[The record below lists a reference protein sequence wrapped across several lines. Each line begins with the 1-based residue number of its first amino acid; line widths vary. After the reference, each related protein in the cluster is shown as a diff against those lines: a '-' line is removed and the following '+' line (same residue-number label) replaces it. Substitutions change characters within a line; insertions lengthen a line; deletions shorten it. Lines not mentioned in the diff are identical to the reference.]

1 MTPDEVRRLQ
11 AFAQANGRS
20 LTVNPTTGLPEAGM
34 LSDLFKM
41 VAPIALGA
49 FLGPGAFG
57 IAGLGMSAGMA
68 GAAVGGL
75 TTLATGSLSRGLM
88 AGLGAYGG
96 AGMAY
101 GLEGA
106 GANAMTTAGVGD
118 YASSLAEQGI
128 YPTLADGAVNP
139 AFGEGASQIALESQ
153 RQALAAPM
161 TDRLSA
167 GFSAATASPS
177 AMGSFAKDNLKYLAA
192 AASPIAADLMTPTT
206 TKMPDITGNTGYIR
220 QKVYDPY
227 TQTYRSMA
235 PVKANEW
242 GDRQFSD
249 IHRGYNG
256 GGIVALAGGGGFSNV
271 QEDGGYSNQYDDG
284 SAAAAATKAAAD
296 AAAAAAAPP
305 QGIATLTQPG
315 FSDAQVKDWFLA
327 NQGASDKTI
336 ADAMSQFKVGT
347 EQIARATGTMDQLG
361 DYNKRFVQQV
371 AQPDTTASQF
381 LTKTADVGLQG
392 QALADALGSSGLS
405 AASQYALTNADVGG
419 LAGLSTN
426 INKALADPNLTLTQ
440 AQTEM
445 NKYGLSDADVLRAT
459 GRSTTD
465 IFDTRAA
472 DAEAKAAAERNAAA
486 AAASKM
492 AADRAAADK
501 LAADK
506 AAADKAAAEKAI
518 ADQLAAEKAAA
529 DKIAADKFAAD
540 KAAADKAA
548 ADAAAA
554 KIAGDMDIAAKI
566 AADEKAAA
574 ERAAA
579 AKAILDAKI
588 KKEKDE
594 DAAARLKGASDK
606 AAYEKYVAD
615 KAAADAAAEKAAR
628 EKAIADKLAAD
639 KLAADKL
646 AADKLAAEKAA
657 AEKAAAAAAAAKAAA
672 DKAAA
677 DKIAADKLAADKL
690 AADKLAADKI
700 IADAAAAKA
709 ANDAAIAA
717 AAKAA
722 ADKAIA
728 DGKTAAETAA
738 AAAAAKLAAEKAI
751 AEEKARLKAIEDKK
765 AADAAAAANVVTSV
779 GTVDLKTD
787 TGVTLDKTDSTSTGL
802 NTLATTT
809 PGSIKSSVT
818 TDGTFTGTSGAPATV
833 GTTVGTGKITGTGTE
848 TTTGTTGPIIDYGG
862 KTGFTAAPLTLAQN
876 QITAKAADTTAAQ
889 NKQLDLYRGFVTQNP
904 NATDVEHANFL
915 DKINLS
921 PDIASQATPLS
932 AQQMKNR
939 YYDAKY
945 NKMTGDS
952 QSAYNFL
959 MGKGAYP
966 TKSGVG
972 EIMRPY
978 KEATLGM
985 PASTNQKYI
994 FDPATKSYQLNRDYV
1009 GSYRDAKGAVN
1020 YTMSPNEIFNYF
1032 VKNAGQADSVTYDWA
1047 IENNISPE
1055 EIAASTGVP
1064 LSTVAAKWRDAKAKK
1079 DSAAKTT
1086 ADKVAADKVAAD
1098 KAVSSTEQISD
1109 GSAAGGLMALANGG
1123 ITGSGQLNLNI
1134 PLNLGGSGGGG
1145 GGFAGGYSAMGSGF
1159 GGYQGQGSQ
1168 NSVQQAGMPEF
1179 RNQMQ
1184 DIEAQIQKLP
1194 STTAYSDYTK
1204 SIGGRQPTA
1213 DEMAQIEQLRKGV
1226 LGDQGFLNLQSQ
1238 MQSIGSRYQQQAAGS
1253 QSPGLQQRYMQQ
1265 APNAR
1270 MYANGGATGYALGG
1284 LGALGSYSDGGRL
1297 LRGPGDGVSDSI
1309 PATIGRKQQPARLAD
1324 GEFVVPARIV
1334 SELGNGSTEAG
1345 AKKLYAMMDRVQRA
1359 RGKTTGKDKVA
1370 ANSRAD
1376 KHLPA

>member
-1 MTPDEVRRLQ
+1 MSLHKFAEQVAANGRGDDSLLVHMTPDEVRNLQ
-11 AFAQANGRS
+11 KFAQANGTT
-20 LTVNPTTGLPEAGM
+20 LTINPNTGLPEAGL
-34 LSDLFKM
+34 LSDLFKA

-49 FLGPGAFG
+49 FLGPAGFG
-57 IAGLGMSAGMA
+57 LSATMA
-68 GAAVGGL
+68 GVATGGI
-75 TTLATGSLSRGLM
+75 TALATGSLSRGLM

-96 AGMAY
+96 AGLADSFMNA
-101 GLEGA
+101 GA
-106 GANAMTTAGVGD
+106 GTLAGQSVGAGLTADMAFNLADAGVPE
-118 YASSLAEQGI
+118 AIAQGNV
-128 YPTLADGAVNP
+128 AAAGQAV
-139 AFGEGASQIALESQ
+139 QQ
-153 RQALAAPM
+153 QALTPF
-161 TDRLSA
+161 DKLGA

-192 AASPIAADLMTPTT
+192 AASPIAADMMTPTT
-206 TKMPDITGNTGYIR
+206 TKMPDLGNTGYIR

-256 GGIVALAGGGGFSNV
+256 GGIVALAGGGNYSTV
-271 QEDGGYSNQYDDG
+271 QEDRGYSNQYDDG

-296 AAAAAAAPP
+296 AAAVNAAAAAAPP
-305 QGIATLTQPG
+305 QGIAALTQPG
-315 FSDAQVKDWFLA
+315 FSDQQVKDWFLA

-347 EQIARATGTMDQLG
+347 EQIARATGTQG
-361 DYNKRFVQQV
+361 QEADYNKRFVQQI
-371 AQPDTTASQF
+371 AQPDTTAAQF
-381 LTKTADVGLQG
+381 TTAASNVGLQG
-392 QALADALGSSGLS
+392 QALADALGGSGLS
-405 AASQYALTNADVGG
+405 AASQYSLLNSDVGG

-426 INKALADPNLTLTQ
+426 INKALSDPNLTLAQ

-445 NKYGLSDADVLRAT
+445 GKYGLSDADVQRAT

-492 AADRAAADK
+492 AADRAAAEK
-501 LAADK
+501 LAADQAAAAKAAQEKAAADK
-506 AAADKAAAEKAI
+506 AAADK
-518 ADQLAAEKAAA
+518 LAA

-540 KAAADKAA
+540 KAAADIAAAKAA
-548 ADAAAA
+548 AD
-554 KIAGDMDIAAKI
+554 KIAADKDIAAKI
-566 AADEKAAA
+566 AAEEKAAA

-588 KKEKDE
+588 KKEQDE
-594 DAAARLKGASDK
+594 AEAAKIKGANDK
-606 AAYEKYVAD
+606 AAYEKYIAD
-615 KAAADAAAEKAAR
+615 KAAADAAAEKAAA
-628 EKAIADKLAAD
+628 EKAAAD
-639 KLAADKL
+639 KLAAEKAAAEKA

-677 DKIAADKLAADKL
+677 DK
-690 AADKLAADKI
+690 LAADKI

-709 ANDAAIAA
+709 INDAAIAA

-728 DGKTAAETAA
+728 DGLTAAEIAK
-738 AAAAAKLAAEKAI
+738 AAAAAKLLAEKAL
-751 AEEKARLKAIEDKK
+751 AEEKARLKAIADKE
-765 AADAAAAANVVTSV
+765 AADKAAAANVITSA
-779 GTVDLKTD
+779 GTVNLGTNTGVTQDKTD
-787 TGVTLDKTDSTSTGL
+787 TTTTGT

-809 PGSIKSSVT
+809 PGAITSNIT
-818 TDGTFTGTSGAPATV
+818 TDGTYV
-833 GTTVGTGKITGTGTE
+833 GTTGTTPAVGTKVGTGTIAGTGTE
-848 TTTGTTGPIIDYGG
+848 ASTGTTGPIINYGG
-862 KTGFTAAPLTLAQN
+862 TAGFSTAPLTLAQN
-876 QITAKAADTTAAQ
+876 QITAKAADTNAAQ
-889 NKQLDLYRGFVTQNP
+889 NKQLDLYRSWVTQNP
-904 NATDVEHANFL
+904 NATDVQHANFL

-921 PDIASQATPLS
+921 PDVASQATPLS

-978 KEATLGM
+978 NEATLGM

-994 FDPATKSYQLNRDYV
+994 FDPTTRSYKLNQDYV
-1009 GSYRDAKGAVN
+1009 GTYRDATGAVN
-1020 YTMSPNEIFNYF
+1020 STLSSKDIYNYF
-1032 VKNAGQADSVTYDWA
+1032 VKNSGQDDSITYDWA
-1047 IENNISPE
+1047 IQNNISPE

-1079 DSAAKTT
+1079 DASTKT
-1086 ADKVAADKVAAD
+1086 AADAATAAAG
-1098 KAVSSTEQISD
+1098 KASTLDLSSTGGQ
-1109 GSAAGGLMALANGG
+1109 AAGGLQGLA
-1123 ITGSGQLNLNI
+1123 
-1134 PLNLGGSGGGG
+1134 GGG
-1145 GGFAGGYSAMGSGF
+1145 
-1159 GGYQGQGSQ
+1159 
-1168 NSVQQAGMPEF
+1168 MP
-1179 RNQMQ
+1179 
-1184 DIEAQIQKLP
+1184 
-1194 STTAYSDYTK
+1194 
-1204 SIGGRQPTA
+1204 
-1213 DEMAQIEQLRKGV
+1213 
-1226 LGDQGFLNLQSQ
+1226 
-1238 MQSIGSRYQQQAAGS
+1238 
-1253 QSPGLQQRYMQQ
+1253 
-1265 APNAR
+1265 
-1270 MYANGGATGYALGG
+1270 MYAVGGG

-1376 KHLPA
+1376 KYLPA

>member
-1 MTPDEVRRLQ
+1 MSLHKFAEQVASQGRGEDSLLVHMTPDEVRRLQ
-11 AFAQANGRS
+11 AFAEANGRS

-96 AGMAY
+96 AGMAE
-101 GLEGA
+101 GLMGA
-106 GANAMTTAGVGD
+106 GTAALGQEAVASTASELMNAGAGEALTGETYNTAMQQGV
-118 YASSLAEQGI
+118 
-128 YPTLADGAVNP
+128 
-139 AFGEGASQIALESQ
+139 
-153 RQALAAPM
+153 
-161 TDRLSA
+161 TDRLAAATPQSTFSA
-167 GFSAATASPS
+167 GMSSVANNP
-177 AMGSFAKDNLKYLAA
+177 MDFAKNNLKYLAA

-206 TKMPDITGNTGYIR
+206 TKMPEMGNTGYIR

-305 QGIATLTQPG
+305 QGIAALTQPG
-315 FSDAQVKDWFLA
+315 FSDQQVKDWFLA
-327 NQGASDKTI
+327 NQGASDATI
-336 ADAMSQFKVGT
+336 ANAMGQFKVGA

-426 INKALADPNLTLTQ
+426 INKALADPNLTLAQ

-445 NKYGLSDADVLRAT
+445 GKYGLSDADVQRAT

-486 AAASKM
+486 AAASKLS
-492 AADRAAADK
+492 ADRAAADK
-501 LAADK
+501 LAADQAAAAK
-506 AAADKAAAEKAI
+506 AAQEKAI

-554 KIAGDMDIAAKI
+554 KIAEDKDIAAKI
-566 AADEKAAA
+566 AAEEKAAA

-588 KKEKDE
+588 KKEQEE
-594 DAAARLKGASDK
+594 DAAAKLKGASDK

-628 EKAIADKLAAD
+628 EKAAADKLAAD

-672 DKAAA
+672 DK
-677 DKIAADKLAADKL
+677 LAADK
-690 AADKLAADKI
+690 AAADKI

-717 AAKAA
+717 AAKEA

-728 DGKTAAETAA
+728 DGLTAAEIAK

-818 TDGTFTGTSGAPATV
+818 TDGTFTGTSGTPATV

-862 KTGFTAAPLTLAQN
+862 KTGFTTAPLTLAQN
-876 QITAKAADTTAAQ
+876 QITAQAAATNAAQ
-889 NKQLDLYRGFVTQNP
+889 NTQLDLYRNWVTQNP
-904 NATDVEHANFL
+904 NATDVQHANFL

-921 PDIASQATPLS
+921 PDVASRATPLS

-978 KEATLGM
+978 SQATLGM
-985 PASTNQKYI
+985 PASTNQKYV

-1032 VKNAGQADSVTYDWA
+1032 KNNQGQADSVTYDWA

-1079 DSAAKTT
+1079 DSSTKT
-1086 ADKVAADKVAAD
+1086 AADKVAAD
-1098 KAVSSTEQISD
+1098 AAAAGKTEIQQEST
-1109 GSAAGGLMALANGG
+1109 GLAAGGLTKL
-1123 ITGSGQLNLNI
+1123 
-1134 PLNLGGSGGGG
+1134 
-1145 GGFAGGYSAMGSGF
+1145 AMG
-1159 GGYQGQGSQ
+1159 
-1168 NSVQQAGMPEF
+1168 GMP
-1179 RNQMQ
+1179 
-1184 DIEAQIQKLP
+1184 
-1194 STTAYSDYTK
+1194 
-1204 SIGGRQPTA
+1204 
-1213 DEMAQIEQLRKGV
+1213 
-1226 LGDQGFLNLQSQ
+1226 
-1238 MQSIGSRYQQQAAGS
+1238 
-1253 QSPGLQQRYMQQ
+1253 
-1265 APNAR
+1265 
-1270 MYANGGATGYALGG
+1270 MYAVGGG
-1284 LGALGSYSDGGRL
+1284 LGSLGSYSDGGRL

-1376 KHLPA
+1376 KYLPA

>member
-1 MTPDEVRRLQ
+1 MSLHKFAEQVASQGRGEDSLLVHMTPDEVQRLQ

-96 AGMAY
+96 AGLAE
-101 GLEGA
+101 GFAGA
-106 GANAMTTAGVGD
+106 GAAALGQEAVASTASELMNAGAGEALTGETYNTAMQQGV
-118 YASSLAEQGI
+118 
-128 YPTLADGAVNP
+128 
-139 AFGEGASQIALESQ
+139 
-153 RQALAAPM
+153 
-161 TDRLSA
+161 TDRLA
-167 GFSAATASPS
+167 AATPQSTFNAGMSSVANNP
-177 AMGSFAKDNLKYLAA
+177 MDFAKNNLKYLAA

-206 TKMPDITGNTGYIR
+206 TKMPELGNTGYIR

-256 GGIVALAGGGGFSNV
+256 GGIVALAGGGNYSTV
-271 QEDGGYSNQYDDG
+271 QEDRGYSNQYDDG

-296 AAAAAAAPP
+296 AAAVNAAAAAAPP
-305 QGIATLTQPG
+305 QGIAALTQPG
-315 FSDAQVKDWFLA
+315 ISDQQVKDWFLA
-327 NQGASDKTI
+327 NQGASDATI
-336 ADAMSQFKVGT
+336 ANAMSQFKVGT
-347 EQIARATGTMDQLG
+347 DQIARATGTQG
-361 DYNKRFVQQV
+361 QEADYNKRFVQQI
-371 AQPDTTASQF
+371 AQPDTTAAQF
-381 LTKTADVGLQG
+381 TTAASNVGLQG
-392 QALADALGSSGLS
+392 QALADALGGSGLS
-405 AASQYALTNADVGG
+405 AASQYSLLNSDVGG

-426 INKALADPNLTLTQ
+426 INKALADPNLTLAQ

-445 NKYGLSDADVLRAT
+445 GKYGVSDADVQRAT

-472 DAEAKAAAERNAAA
+472 DAEAKAMAERNAAA
-486 AAASKM
+486 VAAAKL
-492 AADRAAADK
+492 AAERAAAEKAAADK

-506 AAADKAAAEKAI
+506 LAADILAAEKAAAEKAAAEKAAAEKFAADKAAADI
-518 ADQLAAEKAAA
+518 AAAKAAA
-529 DKIAADKFAAD
+529 DKIAADE
-540 KAAADKAA
+540 
-548 ADAAAA
+548 
-554 KIAGDMDIAAKI
+554 DIAAKI

-588 KKEKDE
+588 KKEQDE
-594 DAAARLKGASDK
+594 DAAGKIR
-606 AAYEKYVAD
+606 YEKYIAD
-615 KAAADAAAEKAAR
+615 RAAAEKAAA
-628 EKAIADKLAAD
+628 EKAAAE
-639 KLAADKL
+639 KAAAEK
-646 AADKLAAEKAA
+646 AAAEKAA

-672 DKAAA
+672 EKA
-677 DKIAADKLAADKL
+677 AADKLAAEK
-690 AADKLAADKI
+690 AAAEKAAAEKAAADKI

-709 ANDAAIAA
+709 INDAAIAA

-728 DGKTAAETAA
+728 DGLTAAEIAK
-738 AAAAAKLAAEKAI
+738 AAAAAKLLAEKAL
-751 AEEKARLKAIEDKK
+751 AEEKARLKAIADKE
-765 AADAAAAANVVTSV
+765 AADKAAAANVITSA
-779 GTVDLKTD
+779 GTVNLGTN

-809 PGSIKSSVT
+809 PGAITSKVT
-818 TDGTFTGTSGAPATV
+818 TDGTYTGTSGTPATV
-833 GTTVGTGKITGTGTE
+833 GTKVGTGTIAGTGTE
-848 TTTGTTGPIIDYGG
+848 TTTGTTGPIINYGG
-862 KTGFTAAPLTLAQN
+862 TAGFTTAPLTLAQN

-889 NKQLDLYRGFVTQNP
+889 NKQLDLYRSWVTQNP
-904 NATDVEHANFL
+904 NATDVQHANFL

-921 PDIASQATPLS
+921 PDVASQATPLS

-978 KEATLGM
+978 NEATLGM

-994 FDPATKSYQLNRDYV
+994 FDPTTRSYKLNRDYV
-1009 GSYRDAKGAVN
+1009 GTYRDATGAVSA
-1020 YTMSPNEIFNYF
+1020 TLSPNEIFNYF
-1032 VKNAGQADSVTYDWA
+1032 KNNPGQADSSTYDWA
-1047 IENNISPE
+1047 VENNVSPE
-1055 EIAASTGVP
+1055 EIAASTGTP
-1064 LSTVAAKWRDAKAKK
+1064 LSEVASRWREAKAKK
-1079 DSAAKTT
+1079 DSAAKT
-1086 ADKVAADKVAAD
+1086 AADKVAAD
-1098 KAVSSTEQISD
+1098 AAAKTGTVDTAST
-1109 GSAAGGLMALANGG
+1109 GGLAAGG
-1123 ITGSGQLNLNI
+1123 I
-1134 PLNLGGSGGGG
+1134 
-1145 GGFAGGYSAMGSGF
+1145 AGYAMG
-1159 GGYQGQGSQ
+1159 
-1168 NSVQQAGMPEF
+1168 GMP
-1179 RNQMQ
+1179 
-1184 DIEAQIQKLP
+1184 
-1194 STTAYSDYTK
+1194 
-1204 SIGGRQPTA
+1204 
-1213 DEMAQIEQLRKGV
+1213 
-1226 LGDQGFLNLQSQ
+1226 
-1238 MQSIGSRYQQQAAGS
+1238 
-1253 QSPGLQQRYMQQ
+1253 
-1265 APNAR
+1265 
-1270 MYANGGATGYALGG
+1270 MYAVGGG
-1284 LGALGSYSDGGRL
+1284 LGSLGSYSDGGRL

-1359 RGKTTGKDKVA
+1359 RGKTTGKNKVA

>member
-1 MTPDEVRRLQ
+1 MSLHKFAEQVASQGRGEDSLLVHMTPDEVRRLQ

-96 AGMAY
+96 AGMAE
-101 GLEGA
+101 GLMGA
-106 GANAMTTAGVGD
+106 GTAALGQEAVASTASELMNAGAGEVLTGETYNTAMQQGV
-118 YASSLAEQGI
+118 
-128 YPTLADGAVNP
+128 
-139 AFGEGASQIALESQ
+139 
-153 RQALAAPM
+153 
-161 TDRLSA
+161 TDRLAAATPQSTFSA
-167 GFSAATASPS
+167 GMSSVANNP
-177 AMGSFAKDNLKYLAA
+177 MDFAKNNLKYLAA

-206 TKMPDITGNTGYIR
+206 TKMPEMGNTGYIR

-426 INKALADPNLTLTQ
+426 INKALADPNLTLAQ

-445 NKYGLSDADVLRAT
+445 GKYGLSDADVQRAT

-486 AAASKM
+486 AAASKLS
-492 AADRAAADK
+492 ADRAAADK

-518 ADQLAAEKAAA
+518 ADQLAADKIAA
-529 DKIAADKFAAD
+529 DKLAADKFAAD
-540 KAAADKAA
+540 KAAADIAAAKAA
-548 ADAAAA
+548 AD
-554 KIAGDMDIAAKI
+554 KIAADKDIAAKI

-579 AKAILDAKI
+579 AKAALDAKI
-588 KKEKDE
+588 KKEQDE

-628 EKAIADKLAAD
+628 EKAAADKLAAD

-646 AADKLAAEKAA
+646 AADKLAAD
-657 AEKAAAAAAAAKAAA
+657 KAAA
-672 DKAAA
+672 DKAAREKAIADKLAA

-709 ANDAAIAA
+709 VNDAAIAA

-751 AEEKARLKAIEDKK
+751 AEEKARLKAIEDQK
-765 AADAAAAANVVTSV
+765 AADAAAAANVVTSA
-779 GTVDLKTD
+779 GTVNLGTN
-787 TGVTLDKTDSTSTGL
+787 TGVTQTATDTTSTGL

-818 TDGTFTGTSGAPATV
+818 TDGTFTGTSGTPATV

-876 QITAKAADTTAAQ
+876 QITAQAAATNAAQ
-889 NKQLDLYRGFVTQNP
+889 NTQLDLYRNWVTQNP
-904 NATDVEHANFL
+904 NATDVQHANFL

-921 PDIASQATPLS
+921 PDVASRATPLS

-985 PASTNQKYI
+985 PASTNQKYV

-1064 LSTVAAKWRDAKAKK
+1064 LSTVAAKWRAAKSKK
-1079 DSAAKTT
+1079 DASTKTAADAAAKTGT
-1086 ADKVAADKVAAD
+1086 VD
-1098 KAVSSTEQISD
+1098 TNQGGGD
-1109 GSAAGGLMALANGG
+1109 G
-1123 ITGSGQLNLNI
+1123 GSGD
-1134 PLNLGGSGGGG
+1134 GGGG
-1145 GGFAGGYSAMGSGF
+1145 GGTGAGAGTGNAMAAGGLPRLAMG
-1159 GGYQGQGSQ
+1159 
-1168 NSVQQAGMPEF
+1168 GMP
-1179 RNQMQ
+1179 
-1184 DIEAQIQKLP
+1184 
-1194 STTAYSDYTK
+1194 
-1204 SIGGRQPTA
+1204 
-1213 DEMAQIEQLRKGV
+1213 
-1226 LGDQGFLNLQSQ
+1226 
-1238 MQSIGSRYQQQAAGS
+1238 
-1253 QSPGLQQRYMQQ
+1253 
-1265 APNAR
+1265 
-1270 MYANGGATGYALGG
+1270 MYAVGGG

-1359 RGKTTGKDKVA
+1359 RGKTTGKNKVA

-1376 KHLPA
+1376 KYLPA